1 MSSAGWYPYLS
12 KLAFLLDT
20 VNNLPRLR
28 ISSSLMKV
36 ILWLLQ
42 EIGVAK
48 VPSFHHLRKIQKQIK
63 EEGIVPT
70 IQWMSPKGNAYS
82 FNDPR
87 AIIANVSGL
96 NLNISCDLHIKGLV
110 ESLCCKAHPMV
121 PGSSK
126 GWCYLR
132 NLAWNEVA
140 PQHGLPPSKSNV
152 QRWGW
157 AALLHWRTS
166 EAVRWSACHFHTL
179 VREWRRTSLVWRMG
193 GEGTWSTI
201 QTINKTNPN

>member
-1 MSSAGWYPYLS
+1 
-12 KLAFLLDT
+12 
-20 VNNLPRLR
+20 
-28 ISSSLMKV
+28 MKV

-48 VPSFHHLRKIQKQIK
+48 IPSFHRLRKIQKQIK

-87 AIIANVSGL
+87 AFIANVSRL
-96 NLNISCDLHIKGLV
+96 NLNISCDLHIEGLV
-110 ESLCCKAHPMV
+110 QSLCCKAHPTV

-152 QRWGW
+152 QHWGGRYYFIDEPVR
-157 AALLHWRTS
+157 LLDGW
-166 EAVRWSACHFHTL
+166 L
-179 VREWRRTSLVWRMG
+179 VIPICWLENEEGQVWFDAW
-193 GEGTWSTI
+193 EV
-201 QTINKTNPN
+201 KELEV